1 MHSALMEE
9 RLTSETY
16 LTAEMEKLLDLN
28 KKLSAQNDA
37 VMGELNVEKEQIK
50 ELIQIHLDYEDELEE
65 RWSEIIGNVE
75 EIRKLQ
81 DQLWGLTFLRSWLN
95 FLELILLIIN
105 TYFNI
110 NIFYYLI
117 LFIGDYKFPSL
128 KKCRSLGT
136 APSSRNVKHGQ

>member
-81 DQLWGLTFLRSWLN
+81 DQLWGLTFLRSWLS
-95 FLELILLIIN
+95 F
-105 TYFNI
+105 F
-110 NIFYYLI
+110 
-117 LFIGDYKFPSL
+117 
-128 KKCRSLGT
+128 
-136 APSSRNVKHGQ
+136 